1 MSESTRPLGVSARD
15 GGGAAESWI
24 AAALK
29 ALLLLVL
36 SVGGFVLLPDL
47 VATKLPA
54 DLPPRTHD
62 AIVVA
67 IVVVA
72 FIILSWLFVRLQPR
86 RKPER

>member
-1 MSESTRPLGVSARD
+1 MSDSARPVGVRAGD
-15 GGGAAESWI
+15 GEGAAESWI

-67 IVVVA
+67 VVVVT
-72 FIILSWLFVRLQPR
+72 FIVLSWLFVRLQPR
-86 RKPER
+86 RNRER